1 MRALYESKSGERGV
15 FSRVAAQKVAGRNGR
30 RDADCDFGTNPC
42 SEIILRPNQF
52 CNLSEVVVRAEDT
65 LETLKE
71 KVRLATILGTLQA
84 TLTDFR
90 YLRSVWKRNTEEEAL
105 LGVSLTGIMDHPVL
119 NGSEDDGKLVRW
131 LREMRETAIETNK
144 EWAERLGINPAAAI
158 TCVKPSGT
166 VSQLVDSASGIHP
179 RFSDYYIRTVRAD
192 RKDPLAQY
200 MVEAGFPW
208 EVDVTKDS
216 NLVFSFPIASPKH
229 ARKNADV
236 GALEQLRIWQV
247 YQEHWCEHKPS
258 CTVYYTQDEFLD
270 VCSWVWQN
278 FNDVSGVSFLPLS
291 EHSYQ
296 QAPYQ
301 EITEEQY
308 DELANVQ
315 PSFDALAASAFES
328 GHDST
333 TGSQELACAA
343 GNCELP

>member
-1 MRALYESKSGERGV
+1 
-15 FSRVAAQKVAGRNGR
+15 
-30 RDADCDFGTNPC
+30 
-42 SEIILRPNQF
+42 
-52 CNLSEVVVRAEDT
+52 
-65 LETLKE
+65 
-71 KVRLATILGTLQA
+71 
-84 TLTDFR
+84 
-90 YLRSVWKRNTEEEAL
+90 
-105 LGVSLTGIMDHPVL
+105 
-119 NGSEDDGKLVRW
+119 
-131 LREMRETAIETNK
+131 
-144 EWAERLGINPAAAI
+144 
-158 TCVKPSGT
+158 
-166 VSQLVDSASGIHP
+166 
-179 RFSDYYIRTVRAD
+179 
-192 RKDPLAQY
+192 
-200 MVEAGFPW
+200 
-208 EVDVTKDS
+208 
-216 NLVFSFPIASPKH
+216 
-229 ARKNADV
+229 V